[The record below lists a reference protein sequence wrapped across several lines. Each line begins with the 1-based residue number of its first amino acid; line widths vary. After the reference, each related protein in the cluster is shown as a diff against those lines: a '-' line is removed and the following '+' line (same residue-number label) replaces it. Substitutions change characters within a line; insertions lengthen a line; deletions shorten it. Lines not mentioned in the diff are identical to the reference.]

1 MHSNRYARL
10 QMIQVEN
17 VKPRQPRLET
27 SLVLSLP
34 TGIIVSRSLALLL
47 FDRITPRNNI
57 NAPLLSVSMILWRL
71 ILIEESRGERE
82 RARVEFIRPGLIYVV
97 CRRGETKANFFCHGY
112 CRIGGSRRIEWLERV
127 IKSKSVSDNL
137 KFGMIVYLFIVDFFH
152 YNFLRKYCSTN
163 V

>member
-1 MHSNRYARL
+1 MHALFMHSNRYARL

-82 RARVEFIRPGLIYVV
+82 SSGRVY
-97 CRRGETKANFFCHGY
+97 
-112 CRIGGSRRIEWLERV
+112 
-127 IKSKSVSDNL
+127 
-137 KFGMIVYLFIVDFFH
+137 
-152 YNFLRKYCSTN
+152 
-163 V
+163 